1 MSLSELYRQKSRFE
15 ALKRNVQEIINELTN
30 IINNMKNPIDNIS
43 TNFQID
49 NVSMPAEQLI
59 SIKID
64 LENKKAYLSSTVLN
78 SINSEISD
86 YQAKIEAE
94 LRALEQDKQE
104 ELRRLKKINKFN
116 SD

>member
-49 NVSMPAEQLI
+49 NVSMPTEQLI

-86 YQAKIEAE
+86 CQAKIEAE
-94 LRALEQDKQE
+94 LRAIRARQA
-104 ELRRLKKINKFN
+104 RRAAALKKNK
-116 SD
+116 

>member
-49 NVSMPAEQLI
+49 NVSMTAEQLI

-94 LRALEQDKQE
+94 LRAIRARQA
-104 ELRRLKKINKFN
+104 RRAAALKKNK
-116 SD
+116 

>member
-94 LRALEQDKQE
+94 LREIRARQA
-104 ELRRLKKINKFN
+104 RRAAALKKNK
-116 SD
+116 